1 MMKGIGTDGTVFIGL
16 TDEEM
21 GRLLMG
27 EVRVAPAAHDGE
39 HVAPAVRVMYAPTYE
54 ELMERLQEHSVAPLS
69 PAVDLRKLINEGAST
84 KGREK
89 T

>member
-39 HVAPAVRVMYAPTYE
+39 QLAPAVRVMYAPTYE
-54 ELMERLQEHSVAPLS
+54 ELKERLQAHCVAPL
-69 PAVDLRKLINEGAST
+69 PPVIDLRGIIDRT
-84 KGREK
+84 DIP
-89 T
+89 